1 MSDDHCQGIRE
12 RAQLIEARARML
24 AEHAVATGE
33 VWTRRLGAPPLDATD
48 RERWLEA
55 LYYVV
60 MHDPE
65 GNEFCVS

>member
-1 MSDDHCQGIRE
+1 VQLRSREDD
-12 RAQLIEARARML
+12 
-24 AEHAVATGE
+24 
-33 VWTRRLGAPPLDATD
+33 PDDP
-48 RERWLEA
+48 